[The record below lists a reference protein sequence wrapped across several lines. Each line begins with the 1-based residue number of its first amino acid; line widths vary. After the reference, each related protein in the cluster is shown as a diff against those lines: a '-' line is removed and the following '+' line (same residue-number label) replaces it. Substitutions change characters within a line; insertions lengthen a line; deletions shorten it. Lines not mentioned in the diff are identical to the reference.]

1 MKTEKENKRVKEGR
15 SRKRRN
21 KKITNGE
28 ENKGI
33 RKKNKKSKQIKRE
46 KQKQQPQPNFTPQ
59 NIQKH
64 TKRHESI
71 PKASRHEKILCHPD
85 RERRRCRRRFV

>member
-1 MKTEKENKRVKEGR
+1 MMMKTEKENKRVKEGR

-33 RKKNKKSKQIKRE
+33 RRNKRR
-46 KQKQQPQPNFTPQ
+46 N
-59 NIQKH
+59 
-64 TKRHESI
+64 R
-71 PKASRHEKILCHPD
+71 SR
-85 RERRRCRRRFV
+85 